1 MRTAG
6 ILGVIGG
13 SGCVAL
19 RPPAATVVPDSAA
32 ATPWG
37 EPSGPLW
44 RLDPAGDRLLQLRH
58 GDPHRFLPHAINYR
72 ANLWQLHR
80 AGATAAVGINTVGA
94 IAPGLPVGSLV
105 LPDQL
110 VDYTHGRAASFE
122 GAAGTAGPH
131 VDFGAP
137 VDGGLVAALAAAAQA
152 AGVAVVRG
160 GTYAVT
166 QGPRLETAAEIDR
179 LERDGCSLVGMTA
192 MPEAVLARELRLPY
206 ALVCIVVNPAAG
218 RGAGP
223 LDVAAMG
230 RAAASALASVARL
243 LAGLAPAR

>member
-1 MRTAG
+1 MTPAVLG
-6 ILGVIGG
+6 IIGG
-13 SGCVAL
+13 SGCGAL
-19 RPPAATVVPDSAA
+19 RPPGVAEVPGSAA

-44 RLDPAGDRLLQLRH
+44 RLDAVGGRLLQLRH

-80 AGATAAVGINTVGA
+80 AGASAVVGINTVGA
-94 IAPGLPVGSLV
+94 IAAGLAVGSLV
-105 LPDQL
+105 LPAQL
-110 VDYTHGRAASFE
+110 IDYTHGRAVSFE
-122 GAAGTAGPH
+122 GAGGTDGPH
-131 VDFGAP
+131 VDFSAP
-137 VDGGLVAALAAAAQA
+137 FDAALAAGLAAAAAA

-160 GTYAVT
+160 GTYGVT

-223 LDVAAMG
+223 LDAAAMA
-230 RAAASALASVARL
+230 RAAAAALAAVARL
-243 LAGLAPAR
+243 LAGLAPVR